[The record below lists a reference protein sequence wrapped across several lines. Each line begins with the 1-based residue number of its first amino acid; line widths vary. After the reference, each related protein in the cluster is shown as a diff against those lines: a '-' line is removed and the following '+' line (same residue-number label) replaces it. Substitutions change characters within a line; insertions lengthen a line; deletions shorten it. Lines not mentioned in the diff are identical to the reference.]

1 MKKCLSKLALG
12 SALCAS
18 SMAFAAEPVSS
29 VLSDQQ
35 MDLVTAAGNGA
46 NHSPA
51 PSSSRVI
58 TRQTIN
64 QTQGDTYN
72 VSISPTIGANV
83 ALFNWGNQN
92 VGSYTYQ
99 SGGTQSATN
108 K

>member
-1 MKKCLSKLALG
+1 MKKYPSKLALG

-18 SMAFAAEPVSS
+18 SIAFAAEPASS

-35 MDLVTAAGNGA
+35 MDLVTAGHAA
-46 NHSPA
+46 NQLPL
-51 PSSSRVI
+51 PSSWRGA

-64 QTQGDTYN
+64 RTQGNTYH
-72 VSISPTIGANV
+72 VSVSPTVRAYV
-83 ALFNWGNQN
+83 ALLNWRNQN

>member
-1 MKKCLSKLALG
+1 MKKYLSKLALG

-18 SMAFAAEPVSS
+18 SIAFAAEPASS

-35 MDLVTAAGNGA
+35 MDLVTAGHAGNQ
-46 NHSPA
+46 SPS
-51 PSSSRVI
+51 PSSSRGA

-64 QTQGDTYN
+64 QTQGNTYN
-72 VSISPTIGANV
+72 VSVSPTIGANV
-83 ALFNWGNQN
+83 ALLNSGNQN
-92 VGSYTYQ
+92 VGSRTYQ